1 MRATQHARTSTE
13 VRSCVQG
20 RCPSSAPRPC
30 SAEQQTPWFRVAR
43 SSWTGYPGATSP
55 VLLRC
60 ATELARFTLS
70 AQGTNLEQGAP
81 DRDTRSAPKRGRPRC
96 SRLSAKPRRLRH
108 SPRRLRRRGLARC
121 KLDRL
126 AKALAIC
133 MNARIGSVNRA
144 WPSRRC
150 RESADRACGSRRTA
164 NERSDHLLAPST
176 SRVPS
181 RDSRL

>member
-1 MRATQHARTSTE
+1 MQRNTP
-13 VRSCVQG
+13 G
-20 RCPSSAPRPC
+20 RRPKSAPVCKDGARRARRGPVAQSSRRLGSASRGLLGRVIPAQRRRFYCGARRSWRASPC
-30 SAEQQTPWFRVAR
+30 PPKGQTWNKVRRIGTHGPRQNAGDRVAAGCRR
-43 SSWTGYPGATSP
+43 SPGGFGILRGGYGGEGWL
-55 VLLRC
+55 V
-60 ATELARFTLS
+60 
-70 AQGTNLEQGAP
+70 
-81 DRDTRSAPKRGRPRC
+81 
-96 SRLSAKPRRLRH
+96 
-108 SPRRLRRRGLARC
+108 C